1 MAEPSPDTIDVRFI
15 LEIHVKGQSTPRRMV
30 IPPVSRYVPSF
41 RPATVREWTLG
52 DRPVKQKMGLREG
65 TISISGVSG
74 GSKRR
79 KSYSR
84 DGVELTD
91 TGRALF
97 VEFVEFIKRYELEG
111 KTHEGPLQRD
121 PDKAPRLVL
130 RSMQDQ
136 ATDENWYVELQNFQV
151 VRDTEGAR
159 LIRSFSLDLVTEGL
173 VSDER
178 VTVASTATDRAA
190 AATGL
195 TRALTETGA
204 VTYLDKNGILAG
216 TLGADGEF
224 VPAGL
229 VEDVTVTGVIP
240 VRVTSLAELRDEL
253 PSRWAQMR
261 APIEGFM
268 RACQSAREVAGVV
281 RTYVNFPSV
290 VANDIADAAVDA
302 VEALEA
308 FADAVPL
315 GAGREDARAW
325 FARAYG
331 MIEDVRAKAMTSL
344 GMPGARYAP
353 RDDQATAGTSTD
365 GAATAVAGVPCIS
378 VALEQSETLP
388 AFAQRTMGDPDRW
401 PELLELNQMASP
413 FTGPDGAPLTAGLVL
428 RVPALDGIAGT
439 SAPELFGVDLQMD
452 DGDALVLDGTTDFAL
467 VRGPANLN
475 QALRRRLLA
484 RRGENLAFPQ
494 WGMPALVGE
503 GAVGGTAAYVAAET
517 RAQMLRDNRIRTV
530 TRVNVT
536 REGGAFVVSF
546 DAKTADGGTIP
557 VVAPFPT

>member
-15 LEIHVKGQSTPRRMV
+15 LEVHVKGQATPRRMV
-30 IPPVSRYVPSF
+30 IPPVSRYAPNF
-41 RPATVREWTLG
+41 RPATVRDWTLG

-136 ATDENWYVELQNFQV
+136 ATDENWYVEIQNFQV

-178 VTVASTATDRAA
+178 VAAAATDRAA
-190 AATGL
+190 VAAGL
-195 TRALTETGA
+195 TKSIDAVTGA
-204 VTYLDKNGILAG
+204 VTYLDATGLLAG

-224 VPAGL
+224 VPVDFSTDL
-229 VEDVTVTGVIP
+229 TVTVDA
-240 VRVTSLAELRDEL
+240 VRITSLAELRDEL
-253 PSRWAQMR
+253 PARWTQMR
-261 APIEGFM
+261 APVETFM

-302 VEALEA
+302 IESLEA

-331 MIEDVRAKAMTSL
+331 MIEDVRARTLTSL
-344 GMPGARYAP
+344 GMSGARYAP
-353 RDDQATAGTSTD
+353 RADHATAGTSTD
-365 GAATAVAGVPCIS
+365 GSFTSVAGVPCIS
-378 VALEQSETLP
+378 VALEQGETLP

-401 PELLELNQMASP
+401 PELLEINQMASP
-413 FTGPDGAPLTAGLVL
+413 FTGPDGAPLTPGLVL

-452 DGDALVLDGTTDFAL
+452 DSDALVLDGTTDFAL

-503 GAVGGTAAYVAAET
+503 GAIGGTAAYVAAET

-530 TRVNVT
+530 TRVTVT
-536 REGGAFVVSF
+536 REGGVFVVSF

-557 VVAPFPT
+557 VVTPFPT